1 MRPTL
6 SKSALQTKSGV
17 LSTQI
22 GTLTTRK
29 GELEAE
35 LVILL
40 AAIESRSQDISAAIL
55 AGTDPAADQ
64 EANLY
69 DKAKAEDLRSAI
81 AQADE
86 QIRLANMALSD
97 CAAGISLWDLY
108 TANDAVES
116 KLLASIDKF
125 YEAIATFEEITPLYH
140 AVSAVGNGTNTD
152 HWDETRQTRAIYTYV
167 QSFIKKSD
175 GVVEELKKIEAGY
188 PAYLTEIRAKFA

>member
-6 SKSALQTKSGV
+6 TKTALQSKSGV

-81 AQADE
+81 TQADE
-86 QIRLANMALSD
+86 QLKLATTALSQ
-97 CAAGISLWDLY
+97 CAAEISLWDLY

-116 KLLASIDKF
+116 KLLATIDKF
-125 YEAIATFEEITPLYH
+125 YEAIATFEEITPLNI
-140 AVSAVGNGTNTD
+140 AVNSVGNGTNTD
-152 HWDETRQTRAIYTYV
+152 HHDETRQTSMIY
-167 QSFIKKSD
+167 QGLESSIKN
-175 GVVEELKKIEAGY
+175 GTGIIETLKKIESGY
-188 PAYLTEIRAKFA
+188 PSYLTEIRAKF